1 VPEKPWK
8 LGRRPSK
15 GEGMAHFSYPRD
27 FTDKGLAKFGDSLV
41 NFVFSLA
48 LSEYLGRPTGE
59 RVPNASL
66 ALALEMAGL
75 KGLIPPRRDKH
86 GKGDIAE
93 ALFAYAWL
101 EGKVSIEEAVEILK
115 ENFTED
121 VTHFVRKK
129 EVIGRAFAEVF
140 RLIKRRMEL

>member
-1 VPEKPWK
+1 MRYE
-8 LGRRPSK
+8 RN
-15 GEGMAHFSYPRD
+15 
-27 FTDKGLAKFGDSLV
+27 FTDRGLSKFGDSLV

-66 ALALEMAGL
+66 TIALELAGL
-75 KGLIPPRRDKH
+75 RHVIPPRTDKH

-93 ALFAYAWL
+93 AIFAYAWL
-101 EGKVSIEEAVEILK
+101 EGKITVDEAVRILE
-115 ENFTED
+115 ENFTGD
-121 VTHFVRKK
+121 VTHFSRKK

-140 RLIKRRMEL
+140 KVIGERLGL

>member
-1 VPEKPWK
+1 MQYGK
-8 LGRRPSK
+8 
-15 GEGMAHFSYPRD
+15 D

-66 ALALEMAGL
+66 SIALELAGL
-75 KGLIPPRRDKH
+75 RHVIPPRTDKH

-93 ALFAYAWL
+93 AIFAYAWL
-101 EGKVSIEEAVEILK
+101 EGRITVEEAVEILR

-121 VTHFVRKK
+121 VTHFSRRKEAIGK
-129 EVIGRAFAEVF
+129 AFAKVFKVIGE
-140 RLIKRRMEL
+140 RLGL

>member
-1 VPEKPWK
+1 MKYE
-8 LGRRPSK
+8 RN
-15 GEGMAHFSYPRD
+15 
-27 FTDKGLAKFGDSLV
+27 FTDKGLSKFGDSLI

-66 ALALEMAGL
+66 SIALELSGL
-75 KGLIPPRRDKH
+75 RHVVPPRTDKH

-93 ALFAYAWL
+93 AIFAYAWL
-101 EGKVSIEEAVEILK
+101 EGKITVEEAVEILK

-121 VTHFVRKK
+121 VTHFSRRK
-129 EVIGRAFAEVF
+129 EAIGKAFAEVF
-140 RLIKRRMEL
+140 KVIKERLDL

>member
-1 VPEKPWK
+1 MRYE
-8 LGRRPSK
+8 
-15 GEGMAHFSYPRD
+15 RD

-66 ALALEMAGL
+66 SIALELAGL
-75 KGLIPPRRDKH
+75 RGVVPPRTDKH

-93 ALFAYAWL
+93 AIFAYAWL
-101 EGKVSIEEAVEILK
+101 EGEITVEEAVEILR

-121 VTHFVRKK
+121 VAHFSRRK
-129 EVIGRAFAEVF
+129 EAIGRAFAEVF
-140 RLIKRRMEL
+140 KVIGERLGL

>member
-1 VPEKPWK
+1 MKYE
-8 LGRRPSK
+8 RN
-15 GEGMAHFSYPRD
+15 
-27 FTDKGLAKFGDSLV
+27 FTDKGLSKFGDSLI

-66 ALALEMAGL
+66 SIALELSGL
-75 KGLIPPRRDKH
+75 RHVVPPRTDKH

-93 ALFAYAWL
+93 AIFAYAWL
-101 EGKVSIEEAVEILK
+101 EGKITVEEAVEILK

-121 VTHFVRKK
+121 VTHFSRRK
-129 EVIGRAFAEVF
+129 EAIGKAFAEVF
-140 RLIKRRMEL
+140 KVIKGRLDL

>member
-1 VPEKPWK
+1 LEH
-8 LGRRPSK
+8 S
-15 GEGMAHFSYPRD
+15 SD
-27 FTDKGLAKFGDSLV
+27 FGDKGLAKFGDSLL

-66 ALALEMAGL
+66 TIALELSGL
-75 KGLIPPRRDKH
+75 KHIVPPRTDKH

-101 EGKVSIEEAVEILK
+101 EGVITIEEAAKVIR
-115 ENFTED
+115 ENLSED
-121 VTHFVRKK
+121 VTHFTRKK
-129 EVIGRAFAEVF
+129 EAIGRALAEVF
-140 RLIKRRMEL
+140 SIIKERLEL